1 MAGGD
6 DADGR
11 ELFCARGV
19 DRRGAE
25 GELAAEWK
33 LTP

>member
-25 GELAAEWK
+25 GELAAE
-33 LTP
+33 

>member
-25 GELAAEWK
+25 GEVATEWK
-33 LTP
+33 PTP